1 MKIKNMVPVFLVI
14 FFTISYVSGCPTKI
28 EGWTFQFNAEVD
40 TVITGRVS

>member
-1 MKIKNMVPVFLVI
+1 MMIKNIITVFSVI
-14 FFTISYVSGCPTKI
+14 FLTTSCVTGCPTML